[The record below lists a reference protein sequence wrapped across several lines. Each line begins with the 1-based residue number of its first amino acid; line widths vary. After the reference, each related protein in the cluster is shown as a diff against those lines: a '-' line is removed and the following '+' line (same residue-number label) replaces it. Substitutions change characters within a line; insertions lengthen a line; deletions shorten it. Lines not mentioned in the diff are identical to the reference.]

1 MHPHSAPALIP
12 HERRSTMQKRIL
24 LVISF
29 LALLFSMNVSAQ
41 FNSAFH
47 SLIYPRTVTS
57 SGLGEQGVASMN
69 SADAMQYNPANLIFS
84 DNMSMSY
91 FRNPWDFFIGSLP
104 LTSFNAAAR
113 LPNGGVVG
121 AEYTDW
127 DFGNIPITT
136 EQYPDGNGEY
146 YSQYERSLAVGYAMP
161 LSDELAIGGQ
171 LRYVWSTFGIT
182 NTVDHVLFSLGANYR
197 PAAFVDRFDLGLS
210 FMNFG
215 TAVKYP
221 GSVPGMLT
229 FSDPPPAQINLGM
242 NVAAV
247 KNTFADVDFMLGAK
261 KPIEKTTGFPDYN
274 GESSFT
280 ALTSDWSDFPNDMT
294 VQFGLNYLWHPVYL
308 GAGVSLIQ
316 EMYVGYFSTGP
327 NDGTNSFYTHGFT
340 IGIETH
346 GIKAT
351 AGYAGRWHNNNFN
364 SYGNWNLPWET
375 FQFGLSSDFSVM
387 EKRNDEAAAHDLP
400 KNIILSGGYSYGYS
414 VGIMKSITSDE
425 ADISFASNSNW
436 AVESD
441 FYINDNAAILTSFAY
456 SRMKETVT
464 IKSGISTFFFPWDF
478 SMDIGLETMS
488 LESGFRYH
496 PIDAFHPLFVQVS
509 LGIIRL
515 NPVYE
520 YTSPKYF
527 YKTFD
532 RIAAGFLV
540 PLKDLNIVLM
550 PKAGLR
556 TIYMEAPFNGNR
568 LSGYN
573 QVEVGLNAGYS
584 F

>member
-1 MHPHSAPALIP
+1 
-12 HERRSTMQKRIL
+12 MQIRIL
-24 LVISF
+24 LLVSF
-29 LALLFSMNVSAQ
+29 HALVFSLNVSAQ
-41 FNSAFH
+41 SNSAFQT
-47 SLIYPRTVTS
+47 LLYPRSVTS

-69 SADAMQYNPANLIFS
+69 SVDAMQYNPANLIFS
-84 DNMSMSY
+84 DNLSMSY
-91 FRNPWDFFIGSLP
+91 FRNPLDFFLWSTP

-127 DFGNIPITT
+127 NFGNIPITT
-136 EQYPDGNGEY
+136 EQYPDGNGES
-146 YSQYERSLAVGYAMP
+146 YSPYERSLAVGYAMP
-161 LSDELAIGGQ
+161 LSAEFALGGQ
-171 LRYVWSTFGIT
+171 LRYVWSTFGIA

-197 PAAFVDRFDLGLS
+197 PAAFVDRFNLGLS
-210 FMNFG
+210 FINFS
-215 TAVKYP
+215 TPVKYP
-221 GSVPGMLT
+221 SSTPSMQT
-229 FSDPPPAQINLGM
+229 FSDPSPAQINLGM
-242 NVAAV
+242 NAVAV
-247 KNTFADVDFMLGAK
+247 KNTFADVNFLIGVK
-261 KPIEKTTGFPDYN
+261 KPIVKRTGFPDYN

-294 VQFGLNYLWHPVYL
+294 VQVGLNYLWHPVYL
-308 GAGVSLIQ
+308 GAGVSFIQ
-316 EMYVGYFSTGP
+316 EMYLGYFSTGP
-327 NDGTNSFYTHGFT
+327 KDGTNSFYTHGFT

-364 SYGNWNLPWET
+364 SYGDWNLPWET
-375 FQFGLSSDFSVM
+375 FQFGLSSDFSVI
-387 EKRNDEAAAHDLP
+387 EKKSEEGAPPELP
-400 KNIILSGGYSYGYS
+400 KNIIVSGGYLYGYS
-414 VGIMKSITSDE
+414 VGIMKSVSSDR
-425 ADISFASNSNW
+425 ADLSYASNSNW
-436 AVESD
+436 AIESD
-441 FYINDNAAILTSFAY
+441 FYISDNAAILTSFTY

-464 IKSGISTFFFPWDF
+464 IQSSPLFDFPSF
-478 SMDIGLETMS
+478 SQDIPMETMS

-540 PLKDLNIVLM
+540 PVKGLNIAIM
-550 PKAGLR
+550 PKVGLR

-573 QVEVGLNAGYS
+573 QVELGLNAGYS